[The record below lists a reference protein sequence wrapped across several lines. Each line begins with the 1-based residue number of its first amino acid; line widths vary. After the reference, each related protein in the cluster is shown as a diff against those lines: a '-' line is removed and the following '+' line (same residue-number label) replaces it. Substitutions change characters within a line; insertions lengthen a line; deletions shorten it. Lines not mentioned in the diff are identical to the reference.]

1 MTPPNHPANM
11 LNALIVTAAVL
22 LILGVLTLLARRFGA
37 PQTKRGMWPQSVPVT
52 CPAPRTGR
60 GDEHATL

>member
-1 MTPPNHPANM
+1 M